1 MNRLH
6 KIFFTLL
13 ALASLI
19 CWAPANARAAS
30 DGVVDDAHIFSPDAI
45 SRADQIARQ
54 IEDMHKRQV
63 LVQTFSAVPDDLQSK
78 LQADGKERFFS
89 EWSHQLGREKHLTG
103 ILILICMNPAHIEV
117 TVGNATQQVFPDRD
131 PLTQL
136 LLSNFKAKQYDR
148 GLVDGMQYIADHM
161 TRPRANNGTSAAGG
175 NNQGAGTPAPPPVSG
190 PSNTS
195 THGFSFHLGGCVC
208 AAIALVIIL
217 MLVASLT
224 RRRGGYTGGYGP
236 GPGYGGAGYPPG
248 AYPPGGYPQSGG
260 GFGRSLLG
268 GLLGGALGSWGYD
281 RMRGNQ
287 GGQMGVPPP
296 MGGGNPPDANLPPD
310 TSYSSSGGDFGS
322 SPDPGGSSG
331 GDFGGSS
338 GGDFG
343 GSSGGDFGGGG
354 GGDMGGGGGDAGGSS
369 GGDF

>member
-6 KIFFTLL
+6 KLFFALL
-13 ALASLI
+13 ALASMVF
-19 CWAPANARAAS
+19 CAPGNARAAS
-30 DGVVDDAHIFSPDAI
+30 DGVVDDAHIFSQDAT

-54 IEDMHKRQV
+54 IEDLHKRQV

-78 LQADGKERFFS
+78 LQSDGKDRFFV
-89 EWSHQLGREKHLTG
+89 EWNEQIAKDKHFDG
-103 ILILICMNPAHIEV
+103 VLILICMNPAHIEV
-117 TVGNATQQVFPDRD
+117 TVGNATQQIFPDRD
-131 PLTQL
+131 SLTQL
-136 LLSNFKAKQYDR
+136 LLSNFKAKHYDR
-148 GLVDGMQYIADHM
+148 GLVDAMQYIDDHM
-161 TRPRANNGTSAAGG
+161 GRPRANNGTPAAGG
-175 NNQGAGTPAPPPVSG
+175 NNQGTGTTNPPPYSG
-190 PSNTS
+190 SPNPTS
-195 THGFSFHLGGCVC
+195 HGFPLPFGGCVC

-236 GPGYGGAGYPPG
+236 GPGGYGGAGYPPG
-248 AYPPGGYPQSGG
+248 SYPPGGYPQSGG
-260 GFGRSLLG
+260 GFGRGFLG

-281 RMRGNQ
+281 RMRGNP
-287 GGQMGVPPP
+287 GGQMGGPPP
-296 MGGGNPPDANLPPD
+296 MGGANPPDANLPPD
-310 TSYSSSGGDFGS
+310 TSYSSSGGDFDS
-322 SPDPGGSSG
+322 SPDPGGGMSSSG

-354 GGDMGGGGGDAGGSS
+354 GDAGGGGGSS

>member
-6 KIFFTLL
+6 KILFTLL

-30 DGVVDDAHIFSPDAI
+30 NGVVDDAHIFSQDAI

-78 LQADGKERFFS
+78 LQSDGKERFFS

-117 TVGNATQQVFPDRD
+117 TVGNATQQIFPDRD

-161 TRPRANNGTSAAGG
+161 TRPRANNGTPAAGG
-175 NNQGAGTPAPPPVSG
+175 NNQGTGTPAPPPVSG

-296 MGGGNPPDANLPPD
+296 MGGANPPDANLPPD
-310 TSYSSSGGDFGS
+310 TSYSRSGGDFGS

-331 GDFGGSS
+331 GDFGGGGDAGGG
-338 GGDFG
+338 GGDFGGGGDSG
-343 GSSGGDFGGGG
+343 GSSGGDF
-354 GGDMGGGGGDAGGSS
+354 
-369 GGDF
+369 

>member
-1 MNRLH
+1 MNRFH
-6 KIFFTLL
+6 KVFFMLL
-13 ALASLI
+13 ALAPWMF
-19 CWAPANARAAS
+19 WAQANARGAS
-30 DGVVDDAHIFSPDAI
+30 DGVVDDAHIFSQDAI

-63 LVQTFSAVPDDLQSK
+63 LVQTFSAIPDDLQSK
-78 LQADGKERFFS
+78 LQADGKERFFG
-89 EWSHQLGREKHLTG
+89 EWTRQLSQEKHLNG
-103 ILILICMNPAHIEV
+103 ILILICMNPGHVQVE
-117 TVGNATQQVFPDRD
+117 VGNETRQIFHDDRAVS
-131 PLTQL
+131 QI
-136 LLSNFKAKQYDR
+136 LLSAFKDKQYDR
-148 GLVDGMQYIADHM
+148 GLVDAMQYIDDHM
-161 TRPRANNGTSAAGG
+161 TRPRANSSTPAAG
-175 NNQGAGTPAPPPVSG
+175 NSQGGGTAVPPPVSG

-195 THGFSFHLGGCVC
+195 THGLRLPIGGCVC

-236 GPGYGGAGYPPG
+236 GPGGYGGAGYPPG

-260 GFGRSLLG
+260 GFGRGFLG

-296 MGGGNPPDANLPPD
+296 MGGANPPDANLPPD
-310 TSYSSSGGDFGS
+310 TNYSGSGGDFDS
-322 SPDPGGSSG
+322 SSDPGGSSG

-338 GGDFG
+338 GGDMG

-354 GGDMGGGGGDAGGSS
+354 DSGGSS